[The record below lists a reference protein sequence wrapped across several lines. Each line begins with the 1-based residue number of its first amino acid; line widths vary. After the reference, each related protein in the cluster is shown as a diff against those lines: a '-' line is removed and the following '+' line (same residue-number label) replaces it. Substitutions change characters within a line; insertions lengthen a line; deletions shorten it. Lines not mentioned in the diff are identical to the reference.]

1 MGIAHANTS
10 DQADSNNANGTV
22 IQDITLDTYGHI
34 QTIGTTNLDTRYDDY
49 SSWTLTA
56 DSGTNQVISSGNT
69 VDIEG
74 GTGISTVVSAT
85 DKVTVNLAKAYLLKA
100 IQVSGSNNNPKLE
113 LDGSNPDSSDTVTL
127 TGGTGISVTR
137 NNDGQITFANTDPGS
152 SVTPVTYDL
161 VVAQTSGTNTD
172 PVLRLNPS
180 VGTNDDIT
188 FEGLQE
194 MIVKRVSNTKMTIEH
209 PTFNTRSISI
219 DTSGADVLDTL
230 SLTSNAQGHVTAAS
244 ATKRTLTRA
253 DLGITN
259 TATSIAVSYTH
270 LTLPTN
276 REV

>member
-1 MGIAHANTS
+1 MKFQGGPGLTINWTDVSTGSDGDPYDLSFAVTNTDKGSSQNIFKNITIEEPNGTDIQSWAADNNNDTFFIREQQVDGTDGIVLSSISTGGTDRMGIAHANTS

-100 IQVSGSNNNPKLE
+100 IQNSGSNNNPKLE

-127 TGGTGISVTR
+127 TGGTGT
-137 NNDGQITFANTDPGS
+137 
-152 SVTPVTYDL
+152 
-161 VVAQTSGTNTD
+161 
-172 PVLRLNPS
+172 
-180 VGTNDDIT
+180 
-188 FEGLQE
+188 
-194 MIVKRVSNTKMTIEH
+194 
-209 PTFNTRSISI
+209 
-219 DTSGADVLDTL
+219 
-230 SLTSNAQGHVTAAS
+230 
-244 ATKRTLTRA
+244 
-253 DLGITN
+253 
-259 TATSIAVSYTH
+259 VSYTH
-270 LTLPTN
+270 LTLPTSDL
-276 REV
+276 V